1 MTIPLTRRSL
11 CLVGR
16 TFDSKS
22 PCKQFGVDAFHASN
36 CGRAV
41 KKPGGG
47 VQTFFVK
54 ALPFGA
60 TGSVAAFLRVAASV
74 PFIGLRALDIW
85 WTNFFDYTV
94 VCQVRES
101 ENVEFY
107 VTSLFRLLGIDYTL
121 RMETR
126 LRPLFEFST
135 LRG

>member
-1 MTIPLTRRSL
+1 M
-11 CLVGR
+11 
-16 TFDSKS
+16 
-22 PCKQFGVDAFHASN
+22 
-36 CGRAV
+36 
-41 KKPGGG
+41 
-47 VQTFFVK
+47 QTFFVK

>member
-1 MTIPLTRRSL
+1 M
-11 CLVGR
+11 
-16 TFDSKS
+16 
-22 PCKQFGVDAFHASN
+22 DAFHASN

-107 VTSLFRLLGIDYTL
+107 VT
-121 RMETR
+121 
-126 LRPLFEFST
+126 
-135 LRG
+135 